1 MTAYG
6 VGCGIDFKF
15 GGTVA
20 NTLNAHR
27 VIQHYQEE
35 KGPEVADKI
44 VACMCSLLWIGR
56 TWLIRT
62 ALYSQYFENEKHP
75 SSLETLLTATTTAGI
90 PEADAKAFIED
101 EYEGLQ
107 DVKMLIREQAGNGVD
122 AVPHVVIEGKRR
134 DITLTGAKEV
144 HEYLKALERVMK
156 EI

>member
-1 MTAYG
+1 MLT
-6 VGCGIDFKF
+6 
-15 GGTVA
+15 
-20 NTLNAHR
+20 R
-27 VIQHYQEE
+27 V
-35 KGPEVADKI
+35 
-44 VACMCSLLWIGR
+44 
-56 TWLIRT
+56 

-75 SSLETLLTATTTAGI
+75 SSLETLLTATTAADI

-144 HEYLKALERVMK
+144 EEYLKALERVMK